1 MRALNQ
7 QEIASVNGGLSIG
20 QVIDALN
27 GKPATGLFVSSTDKT
42 VTAVIAALS
51 PYIKPLIES
60 AITKLISS
68 IYKPKAA

>member
-1 MRALNQ
+1 MRTLNQ
-7 QEIASVNGGLSIG
+7 NEIAAVNGGLTIP

-42 VTAVIAALS
+42 ITAVIAALS
-51 PYIKPLIES
+51 PYIKPLINN
-60 AITKLISS
+60 LISS

>member
-1 MRALNQ
+1 MRTLNQ
-7 QEIASVNGGLSIG
+7 QEIAAVNGGLSIG

-42 VTAVIAALS
+42 ITQVIAALS

-60 AITKLISS
+60 AITKLIAS
-68 IYKPKAA
+68 ITKPKAA